1 MGVGSWEAMR
11 RESCWQLAGTPVM
24 GSRRVLRWAMD
35 HEGEM
40 RRSEDELGEVMSR
53 GTSAELWRAM
63 MEVNGWV
70 DEGGGSTCE
79 ERGVCGG
86 VMVMMVAVVVV
97 FVLGRGM
104 MILEGAMWE
113 KKNPTATA
121 SNYNHYSYIYD
132 YDYDYVL

>member
-11 RESCWQLAGTPVM
+11 RESRWQLAGTPVM

-63 MEVNGWV
+63 MELGGWMSEAGARARS
-70 DEGGGSTCE
+70 EGF
-79 ERGVCGG
+79 VV

-97 FVLGRGM
+97 FVLERGM

-113 KKNPTATA
+113 EKNPTATA
-121 SNYNHYSYIYD
+121 SNYNNYSYNYD
-132 YDYDYVL
+132 YLL